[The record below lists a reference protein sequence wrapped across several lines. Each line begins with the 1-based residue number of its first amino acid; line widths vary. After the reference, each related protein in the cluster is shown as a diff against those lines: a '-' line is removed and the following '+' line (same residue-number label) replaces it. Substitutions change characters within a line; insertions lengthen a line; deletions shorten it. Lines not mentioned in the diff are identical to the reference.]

1 MIVGKE
7 LRAWLQDRDRRHE
20 TKQAV
25 DLFRADWPGQPVHRL
40 FGAAMAALRDPRAAD
55 VVATIRNLFADDA
68 WVDVLVASIAAAMRG
83 EPFFLPPFTTIKSE
97 VHNGLLVYEDAHVQ
111 IAAGVS
117 QAAQLAAKKIGKN
130 GGSVNFNGQVTI
142 LKLIRAGGAT
152 LSFWEAPP
160 ITGAFS
166 AANPGTCRRV
176 GERKVADGEVLV
188 IDGRSQSYV
197 IEHAAANLLAL
208 QAAIKT
214 DQAALSVEYDAVT
227 GAYLG
232 CSAVDDSDSRIQM
245 MATLLRKLGG
255 GDAAFAAIAPFLDHP
270 RFFVRWHAMRELL
283 GIDARAAQPR
293 LAAMAVRDPHPE
305 VRTAAQATLD
315 RLRAPA
321 GTREAA

>member
-7 LRAWLQDRDRRHE
+7 LAAWLQDSDRRRE
-20 TKQAV
+20 TRQTI
-25 DLFRADWPGQPVHRL
+25 DSFRADWPRQPVHRL
-40 FGAAMAALRDPRAAD
+40 FGAAMAALHDPRAAD
-55 VVATIRNLFADDA
+55 VVATIQNLFADDA
-68 WVDVLVASIAAAMRG
+68 WVDVLVASLAAPMRRD
-83 EPFFLPPFTTIKSE
+83 PYFLPPFPALKSE
-97 VHNGLLVYEDAHVQ
+97 IHNGLLVYEDMHVQ
-111 IAAGVS
+111 VAAGVS
-117 QAAQLAAKKIGKN
+117 QATQLAGKKIGKR
-130 GGSVNFNGQVTI
+130 GGSINFNGQVTI
-142 LKLIRAGGAT
+142 LKLVRAGGAT

-160 ITGAFS
+160 ITGEFS

-176 GERKVADGEVLV
+176 GARKVADGEVLV

-197 IEHAAANLLAL
+197 IEHAAANILLL

-214 DQAALSVEYDAVT
+214 GQAPLSVEYDATT

-232 CSAVDDSDSRIQM
+232 CSAADDTDSRIQM

-255 GDAAFAAIAPFLDHP
+255 GEAAFAAIVPFLDHP

-293 LAAMAVRDPHPE
+293 LAAMAARDPHPE

-315 RLRAPA
+315 RLGHLVAA
-321 GTREAA
+321 REAA